1 MMPPYRLQFCSKKW
15 RGFHPLTLRCA
26 AFGYNELRPR
36 QSADVIAHCPLS
48 IKNCTFESESND
60 SYVSMLLYCF
70 TTMLDKDKYF
80 SEIRFSTYSKLIIT
94 GLTALNNTITANIFL
109 SAVRWHS
116 GNIYLRR
123 KLNLQ

>member
-1 MMPPYRLQFCSKKW
+1 MMPPYRLQYVSKKW
-15 RGFHPLTLRCA
+15 RRPNPSPKGVRIPKHD
-26 AFGYNELRPR
+26 GLRPR
-36 QSADVIAHCPLS
+36 QSVDVSARCLRV
-48 IKNCTFESESND
+48 IKI
-60 SYVSMLLYCF
+60 SYFLGRVQRQLRIMLLYCF
-70 TTMLDKDKYF
+70 ATMLDKDKYF